1 MSDAPFDAVLCDFDG
16 VLRLWDPDGMAAL
29 DRKAG
34 LAEGT
39 LASAAFRPGLLEA
52 AVTGRISDEQWR
64 RRVAEDLAEACGSL
78 DGALDLVSGWTALT
92 GLVDTAVLELLTAAR
107 NRVPVALVS
116 NATTRLEADLTAL
129 GLADAFDAVVNTA
142 RIGVAKPDHRV
153 FEAAAKA
160 VGVAPQR
167 CLFIDDTPGHV
178 AAAQEAGLTGIHYRH
193 VDQLRRATAPLRP
206 AGRTPRP
213 DRECPA

>member
-39 LASAAFRPGLLEA
+39 LASAAFRPGLLDA

-64 RRVAEDLAEACGSL
+64 RRVAEDLAEVCGSV
-78 DGALDLVSGWTALT
+78 ARAQDLVSGWAALT
-92 GLVDTAVLELLTAAR
+92 GRVDRAVLEILTAIR
-107 NRVPVALVS
+107 SRVPVVLVS

-142 RIGVAKPDHRV
+142 RAGVAKPDHRV
-153 FEAAAKA
+153 FEAAAGA
-160 VGVAPQR
+160 VGVELRR

-178 AAAQEAGLTGIHYRH
+178 AAARAAGLTGIHYRH
-193 VDQLRRATAPLRP
+193 VDQLRNATAALR
-206 AGRTPRP
+206 T
-213 DRECPA
+213 

>member
-39 LASAAFRPGLLEA
+39 LASAAFRPGLLDA

-64 RRVAEDLAEACGSL
+64 RRVAEDLAEVCGSV
-78 DGALDLVSGWTALT
+78 ARAQDLVSGWAALT
-92 GLVDTAVLELLTAAR
+92 GRVDGAVLEILTAIRA
-107 NRVPVALVS
+107 RVPVVLVS

-142 RIGVAKPDHRV
+142 RAGVAKPDHRV
-153 FEAAAKA
+153 FEAAAGV
-160 VGVAPQR
+160 VGAELRR

-178 AAAQEAGLTGIHYRH
+178 AAARAAGLTGIHYRH
-193 VDQLRRATAPLRP
+193 VDQLRNATAALR
-206 AGRTPRP
+206 T
-213 DRECPA
+213 

>member
-1 MSDAPFDAVLCDFDG
+1 MNDAPFDAVLCDFDG

-39 LASAAFRPGLLEA
+39 LASAAFRPELLDS

-64 RRVAEDLAEACGSL
+64 RRVAEDLAEVCGSV
-78 DGALDLVSGWTALT
+78 ARAQDLVSGWAALT
-92 GLVDTAVLELLTAAR
+92 GRVDTAVLEILTAIR
-107 NRVPVALVS
+107 SRVPVVLVS

-142 RIGVAKPDHRV
+142 RAGVAKPDHRV
-153 FEAAAKA
+153 FEAAAGA
-160 VGVAPQR
+160 VGAELRR
-167 CLFIDDTPGHV
+167 CLFIDDTPGRV
-178 AAAQEAGLTGIHYRH
+178 AAAQAAGLTGIHYRH
-193 VDQLRRATAPLRP
+193 VDQLRNATAALR
-206 AGRTPRP
+206 A
-213 DRECPA
+213 

>member
-29 DRKAG
+29 DRKSG

-39 LASAAFRPGLLEA
+39 LASAAFRPELLDA

-64 RRVAEDLAEACGSL
+64 RRVAEDLAEVCGS
-78 DGALDLVSGWTALT
+78 AARAQDLVSGWAALT
-92 GLVDTAVLELLTAAR
+92 GSIDGAVLEILTSIR
-107 NRVPVALVS
+107 SRVPVVLVS
-116 NATTRLEADLTAL
+116 NATTRLEADLSAL

-142 RIGVAKPDHRV
+142 RAGVAKPDHRV
-153 FEAAAKA
+153 FEAAAGA
-160 VGVAPQR
+160 VGVELRR

-178 AAAQEAGLTGIHYRH
+178 AAARAAGLTGIHYRH
-193 VDQLRRATAPLRP
+193 VDQLRNATAALR
-206 AGRTPRP
+206 T
-213 DRECPA
+213 

>member
-1 MSDAPFDAVLCDFDG
+1 MSDAPFDAVFCDFDG

-39 LASAAFRPGLLEA
+39 LASAAFRPGLLDA

-64 RRVAEDLAEACGSL
+64 RRVADDLAESCGSA
-78 DGALDLVSGWTALT
+78 ALAQDLVRGWTALT
-92 GLVDTAVLELLTAAR
+92 GRVDSAVLELLTAVR
-107 NRVPVALVS
+107 RRVPVVLLS

-142 RIGVAKPDHRV
+142 RTGFAKPDRRV
-153 FEAAAKA
+153 FEAAAQA
-160 VGVAPQR
+160 VGVKLQR

-178 AAAQEAGLTGIHYRH
+178 AAAQAAGLTGIHYRH
-193 VDQLRRATAPLRP
+193 VDQLRSATASLRS
-206 AGRTPRP
+206 
-213 DRECPA
+213 